1 MHNCCLVNLGD
12 MLQNGTVI
20 SDTLIEKPHSFS
32 TACNVATQVVAQ
44 IASNQYGGQ
53 SISLSH
59 LAPFVDV
66 SRRKI
71 RKDVE
76 EEIAACNGDVN
87 SINSIVEKET
97 ERGNQAWR
105 TDNSV
110 PGTDIDDN
118 EWSDPIYHCLYV
130 SWRSRR

>member
-1 MHNCCLVNLGD
+1 

-53 SISLSH
+53 SISLTH

-66 SRRKI
+66 SRQKI

-76 EEIAACNGDVN
+76 EEIAACNGD
-87 SINSIVEKET
+87 INSIDSIVEAFRISNHAED
-97 ERGNQAWR
+97 E
-105 TDNSV
+105 
-110 PGTDIDDN
+110 
-118 EWSDPIYHCLYV
+118 
-130 SWRSRR
+130 